1 MKLLKSKD
9 ELKGIDTLHYVDDFS
24 ERYLKLIGMLEVLGA
39 MGLISTQLTG
49 ILPWLVTISSFGLV
63 LTMLVAMIVHLRRG
77 DGLKALMINV
87 ILLLMASFIT
97 YGRFDLISI

>member
-1 MKLLKSKD
+1 
-9 ELKGIDTLHYVDDFS
+9 
-24 ERYLKLIGMLEVLGA
+24 MLEVLGA
-39 MGLISTQLTG
+39 MGLILPQLTG

-63 LTMLVAMIVHLRRG
+63 LIMLVVMIVHLRRG
-77 DGLKALMINV
+77 DSLKALMINV

>member
-1 MKLLKSKD
+1 
-9 ELKGIDTLHYVDDFS
+9 VDDFS
-24 ERYLKLIGMLEVLGA
+24 ERDLKLIGMLEVLGA
-39 MGLISTQLTG
+39 MGLILTQLTG

-63 LTMLVAMIVHLRRG
+63 LIMLVAMIVHLRRG
-77 DGLKALMINV
+77 DSLKALMINV